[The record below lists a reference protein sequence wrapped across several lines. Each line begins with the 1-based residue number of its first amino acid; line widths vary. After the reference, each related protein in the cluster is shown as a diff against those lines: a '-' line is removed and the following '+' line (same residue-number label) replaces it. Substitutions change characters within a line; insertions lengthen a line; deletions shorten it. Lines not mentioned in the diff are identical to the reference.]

1 MTLKEQLRDRLAGLA
16 AFADSTQDIAVS
28 DGGMTLRCEMASL
41 DRMGCEFARLAV
53 ETPRLAGAATD
64 RLQKIAADLA
74 SRLTY
79 LLEPI
84 SPVEVDHEQCVVQ
97 MRSSPPQKG
106 DDGTTYYELLVRAGG
121 ELSLRRFTK
130 AVGNVRKNVS
140 AQVTREVL
148 LRLAG
153 DLEAAAGYAASP
165 SK

>member
-1 MTLKEQLRDRLAGLA
+1 MTLKDQLRDRLAALPAGGE
-16 AFADSTQDIAVS
+16 QDIVAS
-28 DGGMTLRCEMASL
+28 DGDQTLRCGLASL
-41 DRMGCEFARLAV
+41 DRTGCEFVRLAV

-74 SRLTY
+74 GRLTY

-97 MRSSPPQKG
+97 MRSSPPQKN

-121 ELSLRRFTK
+121 ELSLCRFTK
-130 AVGNVRKNVS
+130 AVGNVRQTVP

-153 DLEAAAGYAASP
+153 DLEAAAV
-165 SK
+165 